1 MCIFS
6 DDNGY
11 YGNDYNGVD
20 IGKDYYGNEIS
31 DEHWKQHKGEV
42 YKGQSEMNCNRRKK
56 YTVFI
61 LISSHALISA
71 HPPKKPSRIQKRP

>member
-42 YKGQSEMNCNRRKK
+42 YKGQREMNCNKD
-56 YTVFI
+56 TTF
-61 LISSHALISA
+61 
-71 HPPKKPSRIQKRP
+71 